1 MEHPH
6 DRASLLGDLGAGVTV
21 AALVLPLSIG
31 LAITAGLSAEQGL
44 YASMLPLVAFAFIA
58 SSRHTMIGPDAS
70 VTAIIVASV
79 VPIAAREGVGL
90 SELVA
95 ALAIASGLLCLLG
108 AAVGAGRLAQVLV
121 EATLIGYLAGLAVV
135 VGLAQLPRIMGVPAP
150 DEDRTLL
157 AVIDTLAK
165 LPEANWWSIA
175 LAVGV
180 IAMVVVGRVLRPALP
195 WMLMSIAVAA
205 ALSLLLDLP
214 DRGVATI
221 GTIVAGLPV
230 PGIPDVGWSD
240 VVAILPAAGMIALVT
255 FADTMATATAFA
267 ARHHEPL
274 DAGRDLAG
282 LGAADL
288 VAGFVGGMP
297 VSASGAR
304 TAAGDVAGG
313 RTQLTGIV
321 AAGTIALVVLVGGEF
336 IATLPIPALA
346 GVVVAAVIPMV
357 DTSSLARMRRLE
369 KWHFRSALLVA
380 ASVVVLGVLQGIV
393 AALVASLVERWFRR
407 RAARPPARTP

>member
-1 MEHPH
+1 MERPH
-6 DRASLLGDLGAGVTV
+6 DRASLLGDLSAGVTV

-79 VPIAAREGVGL
+79 VPIAARGGAGL

-95 ALAIASGLLCLLG
+95 ALALASGLLCLVG
-108 AAVGAGRLAQVLV
+108 AAVGAGRLAKVFV

-135 VGLAQLPRIMGVPAP
+135 VGLAQLPRIMKIPAP

-157 AVIDTLAK
+157 AVVDTLSK
-165 LPEANWWSIA
+165 VVDANWWSIA
-175 LAVGV
+175 LATGV
-180 IAMVVVGRVLRPALP
+180 ITTIVVGRARCPVLP
-195 WMLMSIAVAA
+195 WMLIAIAA
-205 ALSLLLDLP
+205 AAVTSQLLNLP
-214 DRGVATI
+214 SRGVTTI
-221 GTIVAGLPV
+221 GTIAAGLPV
-230 PGIPDVGWSD
+230 PGIPDVAWSD

-274 DAGRDLAG
+274 ESGRDLAG
-282 LGAADL
+282 LGAADI

-321 AAGTIALVVLVGGEF
+321 AAGAIALVVLVGGEL

-380 ASVVVLGVLQGIV
+380 VSVVVLGVLQGIV
-393 AALVASLVERWFRR
+393 AALVVSIAERWFTRG
-407 RAARPPARTP
+407 AARPPARTP